1 MDKKRIKESLLKA
14 LFIAITQMTYAKVF
28 GMNNM
33 LVGMIMAM
41 GVISFLMRDLTGT
54 FLYRTVT
61 FLILNVLLGVL
72 AYISIINIWTGIL
85 INFAT
90 IFITTYI
97 YMNDFRMPTSYIFLM
112 SYIFMWAMPVSLN
125 ELPNRLLAISLSIFI
140 IMLAQIIFNRNK
152 FKKESNLII
161 TDIVNDLQNHIGNIQ
176 NSEYDINKSIQINK
190 KIRNLLTLI
199 NERSHRRFVHSK
211 QENNQFNIAVFLD
224 RLNLIINYIIKFKE
238 NESIKNNYLQDLR
251 IQINNIKEFNEK
263 TKDIDE
269 INKDIDKFIS
279 KYEKIENKP
288 IFVYE
293 SIHLLKIF
301 KLNINNSKECKDKI
315 LNKIYKTID
324 IPSEIKLFNTMKEN
338 FNLNSLKFVYS
349 IKLALAISLSM
360 FLVQFF
366 NIENGR
372 WIVITIYVIMQPYKE
387 DTVIKAKKRFM
398 GTLIGVTLF
407 FTIFSTIDYSI
418 PKIIILMIA
427 FFCYFYFEE
436 YDKKVVS
443 MTIISLSSVSLFQNI
458 NILSISRLI
467 FIIIGILIALIINGY
482 FFPYNVSDSID
493 ELKYKYKKNSEEILK
508 ELNKVLKG
516 NGNLDK
522 LIKLSLIANQIES
535 KLIANNNR
543 IKDKNI
549 EKLIYEHSMKM
560 SDVRFL
566 LLSLYNEK
574 YQFK

>member
-1 MDKKRIKESLLKA
+1 MDKKRVKESLLQA
-14 LFIAITQMTYAKVF
+14 LFIVIIQITYVKVF
-28 GMNNM
+28 GRNNM

-41 GVISFLMRDLTGT
+41 GAVSFLIRDLTAAL
-54 FLYRTVT
+54 LYRTVT
-61 FLILNVLLGVL
+61 FLILNVILGIL
-72 AYISIINIWTGIL
+72 SYISIINIWTGIL
-85 INFAT
+85 INFLT

-125 ELPNRLLAISLSIFI
+125 ELPNRLLALSLSIFI

-152 FKKESNLII
+152 FEKESSLII
-161 TDIVNDLQNHIGNIQ
+161 TDIVNDLQNHIDNIQ
-176 NSEYDINKSIQINK
+176 NNEYDINKSIQINK

-211 QENNQFNIAVFLD
+211 KENNQFNVAVFLD
-224 RLNLIINYIIKFKE
+224 RLNLIINHIVKFKE
-238 NESIKNNYLQDLR
+238 DKSIKNNYLQDLK
-251 IQINNIKEFNEK
+251 IQINNIKKFNED

-269 INKDIDKFIS
+269 INKDIDDFIN
-279 KYEKIENKP
+279 KCEKIENKP
-288 IFVYE
+288 IFMYE

-301 KLNINNSKECKDKI
+301 KLNINNSEECKDKT
-315 LNKIYKTID
+315 LNKIYKTIN
-324 IPSEIKLFNTMKEN
+324 IPSEFKLFNTMKEN
-338 FNLNSLKFVYS
+338 FNLNSLRFVYS

-387 DTVIKAKKRFM
+387 DTVVKAKKRFM

-407 FTIFSTIDYSI
+407 FVIFSTIHDSI
-418 PKIIILMIA
+418 PKIIILIIA
-427 FFCYFYFEE
+427 FLCYFYFKE
-436 YDKKVVS
+436 YDKKVMS
-443 MTIISLSSVSLFQNI
+443 ITIVSLSSVSLVHNI

-467 FIIIGILIALIINGY
+467 FIIIGILIALIINMY
-482 FFPYNVSDSID
+482 FFPYNISDSID
-493 ELKYKYKKNSEEILK
+493 ELKYKYKKNSKEILK

-516 NGNLDK
+516 NGDLDK
-522 LIKLSLIANQIES
+522 LIKLSLIVNQIES

-543 IKDKNI
+543 IKDANI
-549 EKLIYEHSMKM
+549 EKLIYEHSIKM
-560 SDVRFL
+560 SDARFL
-566 LLSLYNEK
+566 LLSLYNDK
-574 YQFK
+574 